1 MSDEKKE
8 PARLQK
14 EYKEK
19 YRDELKS
26 ELGLANVMQVP
37 KIKKVVLN
45 VGAGRAV
52 ANPKV
57 IDGILEELAAIT
69 GQQPVKTRARK
80 SIATFKL
87 REGMVIGAKVTLR
100 GQRMYEF
107 LDRLINVALPR
118 VRDFNGLSHKS
129 FDKNGNYTFGVKEQI
144 IFPEINFDKVEFIH
158 GMDITIVMQSQDK
171 EHSLKLLQKFHFP
184 IRAKKENVKQA
195 G

>member
-1 MSDEKKE
+1 MASEKQE
-8 PARLQK
+8 AARLQK
-14 EYKEK
+14 TYNEVYRSQLKE
-19 YRDELKS
+19 
-26 ELGLANVMQVP
+26 ELGLNNIMEAP
-37 KIKKVVLN
+37 YLKKIVIN

-57 IDGILEELAAIT
+57 IDGILEELAAIS
-69 GQQPVKTRARK
+69 GQQPVRTRARK

-100 GQRMYEF
+100 GKRMYEF
-107 LDRLINVALPR
+107 FDRLINVALPR

-129 FDKNGNYTFGVKEQI
+129 FDQNGNYTFGVKEQI

-158 GMDITIVMQSQDK
+158 GMDITLTIQSKSK
-171 EHSLKLLQKFHFP
+171 EHSLALLRKFHFP
-184 IRAKKENVKQA
+184 IRAKKEKVEQA